1 MEEGRKVDSKRTVL
15 AVLEILKKYT
25 DINNPISNSD
35 IRKILEKEYKLTKHR
50 DTVKNT
56 LTNLVDFYKDIITC
70 KIPKQNED
78 GKNKDIT
85 YTYDYYYNQL
95 FSNEEL
101 QVLINSVIFSKMLTD
116 DQVKKLSN
124 SLKSLA
130 TEHFKK
136 ELNYINTVPDKQYT
150 INKRTIHNFT
160 KILKIINDNKQKSG
174 DNEKRIRFQFNNY
187 GVDDSG
193 KTTLSKS
200 SAFKHELLPLRIC
213 EVNHRYYLIGYM
225 EGKMQLYHYRI
236 DLITGLE
243 EKEYTGLEKNDIKEK
258 LINSLTTNTV
268 SQYMSEHFY
277 MFFGD
282 AKEIIIEI
290 NSNNAFSPD
299 GGYTMLF
306 DTFGE
311 NWRLIE
317 KKKDSIKVSVR
328 CVVDAMKI
336 LVMQYIDR
344 IKVVGPPDTKK
355 EIESSITD
363 SLKKYLAL

>member
-1 MEEGRKVDSKRTVL
+1 MGENGKSDSKRAVL

-25 DINNPISNSD
+25 DADHPISNAQ
-35 IRKILEKEYKLTKHR
+35 IRAILEKEHGIKKHR
-50 DTVKNT
+50 DTIKNT
-56 LTNLVDFYKDIITC
+56 LEELVDFYGDNIIKR
-70 KIPKQNED
+70 KITDLSEESD
-78 GKNKDIT
+78 
-85 YTYDYYYNQL
+85 YTYNYYYSQL

-101 QVLINSVIFSKMLTD
+101 HVLINSVMFAKMLTD
-116 DQVKKLSN
+116 DQVKRLTK

-130 TEHFKK
+130 TEHFIK
-136 ELNYINTVPDKQYT
+136 ELDYINTLPDKQYT
-150 INKRTIHNFT
+150 INKRTINNFM
-160 KILKIINDNKQKSG
+160 KILKIIYENKHKATNS
-174 DNEKRIRFQFNNY
+174 EKRIRFQFNNY

-193 KTTLSKS
+193 NATLSKS
-200 SAFKHELLPLRIC
+200 SAKKHELLPLRIC

-236 DLITGLE
+236 DLITDIE
-243 EKEYTGLEKNDIKEK
+243 EKEYTGLEKNNIKEK
-258 LINSLTTNTV
+258 LINSLTTKTV

-290 NSNNAFSPD
+290 NSNNGFSPD
-299 GGYTMLF
+299 GGYTLLF

-344 IKVVGPPDTKK
+344 IKVIGPPDIKK
-355 EIESSITD
+355 EIELKIAD
-363 SLKKYLAL
+363 SLKKYLDL

>member
-1 MEEGRKVDSKRTVL
+1 MHENGISDSKKAVL
-15 AVLEILKKYT
+15 AVLEILKRYT
-25 DINNPISNSD
+25 DVDHTISNVK
-35 IRKILEKEYKLTKHR
+35 IRKILEKKYDIKKHR

-56 LTNLVDFYKDIITC
+56 LTNLVDSGIITC
-70 KIPKQNED
+70 AHSD
-78 GKNKDIT
+78 RSKDDEE
-85 YTYDYYYNQL
+85 YTYNYYYNQL

-101 QVLINSVIFSKMLTD
+101 QVLINSVMFSKMLTEE
-116 DQVKKLSN
+116 QVKKLSN

-136 ELNYINTVPDKQYT
+136 ELNYINTLPDKQYT
-150 INKRTIHNFT
+150 INKRTINNFT
-160 KILKIINDNKQKSG
+160 KILKIIYENKQKSG
-174 DNEKRIRFQFNNY
+174 DKEKRIRFQFNNY

-193 KTTLSKS
+193 KTVLSKS
-200 SAFKHELLPLRIC
+200 SAGKHELLPLRIC

-225 EGKMQLYHYRI
+225 EGKMQLCHYRI

-243 EKEYTGLEKNDIKEK
+243 EKEYAGLEKNEIKEK
-258 LINSLTTNTV
+258 LINSLTTKTV

-290 NSNNAFSPD
+290 QSNNHFSPY
-299 GGYTMLF
+299 GGYTLLF

-311 NWRLIE
+311 NWCLKE
-317 KKKDSIKVSVR
+317 KKEESIIVSVR

-344 IKVVGPPDTKK
+344 IKVIGPPDIKK
-355 EIESSITD
+355 EIELKIAD
-363 SLKKYLAL
+363 SLKKYLDKS